1 LAQAVFSLT
10 RRSNPSP
17 NAMAAVSLEECQLKA
32 QEDLEDDEDLMV
44 KTHTGS
50 THAGD
55 DADDVDASDDD
66 DESEL
71 DLSDTWGPPPGL
83 SKPDSEVPATSQAS
97 APSIGSAHHAAGLCK
112 PCAWF
117 WKTQGCSNGQE
128 CEHCHL
134 CPKGEVRRR
143 KKGKKQMT
151 KTLTE
156 GATLKAAAHIE
167 TPFPQEL
174 PNLLPKLSPQLLR
187 QQEAVIRQQQSQLHF
202 MQMQLMQQQHHLQLL
217 AGAPML
223 ARQAP
228 PTKGSA
234 LHGTGS
240 CKPCA
245 WHWKPG
251 GCEAGASCSFC
262 HLCPPGEI
270 KMRKKIKVA
279 LMGPS

>member
-1 LAQAVFSLT
+1 
-10 RRSNPSP
+10 
-17 NAMAAVSLEECQLKA
+17 MAAVSLKEYELKA
-32 QEDLEDDEDLMV
+32 QEDLEDEDLMV
-44 KTHTGS
+44 KTNTGS

-66 DESEL
+66 DEDEL
-71 DLSDTWGPPPGL
+71 DQLETLGPPPGL
-83 SKPDSEVPATSQAS
+83 SLPSSKVSASSEAS
-97 APSIGSAHHAAGLCK
+97 LPSIGSVHHEAGLCK

-117 WKTQGCSNGQE
+117 WKAQGCSNGHE

-151 KTLTE
+151 KTLSE
-156 GATLKAAAHIE
+156 GATLKAAARLE
-167 TPFPQEL
+167 APLPQVL
-174 PNLLPKLSPQLLR
+174 PNLLPKLSPQVLK
-187 QQEAVIRQQQSQLHF
+187 QQELVIRQQQQQLHY
-202 MQMQLMQQQHHLQLL
+202 MQLQLMMQQKQHLQLL
-217 AGAPML
+217 AGA
-223 ARQAP
+223 QAP
-228 PTKGSA
+228 PTRGSV

-251 GCEAGASCSFC
+251 GCDAGPSCSFC

-270 KMRKKIKVA
+270 KLRKKLKAA
-279 LMGPS
+279 LLG